1 MMHGKKFKKRV
12 NKIPDNMPVVIECNG
27 QMYHILT
34 AKIFRNQIRQGSDEY
49 FMIIASDETKKND
62 LRDAEE

>member
-12 NKIPDNMPVVIECNG
+12 NKIPDNMPVVIECDG
-27 QMYHILT
+27 KMYHILT

-62 LRDAEE
+62 LRNAEE